1 MAERK
6 LGGPKRQAKALD
18 SRIEYPERA
27 KDYGEQLAPVY
38 VPSGYE
44 ENIFLQGTML
54 GVSIKKIC
62 LVAKAPANIWAKIH
76 MFSHMKYCRS

>member
-6 LGGPKRQAKALD
+6 LGGPKRQAKVLD
-18 SRIEYPERA
+18 SRIEYPELA

-44 ENIFLQGTML
+44 ENIFLQETML

-62 LVAKAPANIWAKIH
+62 LVAKATANMAENTH
-76 MFSHMKYCRS
+76 V